1 MESPVVP
8 YNHRAFLYIQYRG
21 NVMSTSRKERSKNS
35 FTQAAWDQC
44 GDISYY
50 HNVAIAIR
58 LLPTKRRGVFLIEVG
73 AFRQEQGA
81 KMRRVAKY
89 AVEWPNASNDDL
101 GAALWAAV
109 NQVDRLLLE
118 DNPHKPTKELWRQE
132 VEAAAD

>member
-1 MESPVVP
+1 M
-8 YNHRAFLYIQYRG
+8 A
-21 NVMSTSRKERSKNS
+21 TSRKERGQNG

-73 AFRQEQGA
+73 AFRQEQGHA
-81 KMRRVAKY
+81 MRRVAKY
-89 AVEWPNASNDDL
+89 ALEWPNASNDDL

-118 DNPHKPTKELWRQE
+118 DNPHKPTKDIWRSD
-132 VEAAAD
+132 EAKAAQ